1 MIFLYVYS
9 RDLTFS
15 LGSSARSSAPSL
27 CSPRC
32 SSRRCPARLAT
43 SCFADSGVWSRAA
56 SPCCPQRLL
65 PPPRWR
71 PCNHHHPPSRI
82 TSPPEMDPNDRQ
94 NTRLDLTGKSIT
106 VSFFLSFLFFPP
118 NRRSNTAP
126 ILFPAHRRQTD
137 HAAAPAILAN
147 VSIRAPRGNI
157 PSGNNPARLRAA
169 ERSIPSRDLSFSKYR
184 TTRRWQRS

>member
-43 SCFADSGVWSRAA
+43 SCFAGSGVWSRAA

-106 VSFFLSFLFFPP
+106 VSFFLSFLFFFSLLTGDPTPRQFYSPHTAGRPITPP
-118 NRRSNTAP
+118 HPPFWRTSRYVHRAEISRVVIIPRDCARPSDRFRPEIYRFRNTA
-126 ILFPAHRRQTD
+126 
-137 HAAAPAILAN
+137 
-147 VSIRAPRGNI
+147 
-157 PSGNNPARLRAA
+157 
-169 ERSIPSRDLSFSKYR
+169 
-184 TTRRWQRS
+184 RRWQKS

>member
-1 MIFLYVYS
+1 MRIQGSGHGQRRRVVRSGCFHLHGG
-9 RDLTFS
+9 DLAITTTHHRGS
-15 LGSSARSSAPSL
+15 L
-27 CSPRC
+27 
-32 SSRRCPARLAT
+32 
-43 SCFADSGVWSRAA
+43 
-56 SPCCPQRLL
+56 LL
-65 PPPRWR
+65 PKWTLTIGKT
-71 PCNHHHPPSRI
+71 HDWI
-82 TSPPEMDPNDRQ
+82 SP
-94 NTRLDLTGKSIT
+94 GK
-106 VSFFLSFLFFPP
+106 VSPFLFFFLFFSFLFPP